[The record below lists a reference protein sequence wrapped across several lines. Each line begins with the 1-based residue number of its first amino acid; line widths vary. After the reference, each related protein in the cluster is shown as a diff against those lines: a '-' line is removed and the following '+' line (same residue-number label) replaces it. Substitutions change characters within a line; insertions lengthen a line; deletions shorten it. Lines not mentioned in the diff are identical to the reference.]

1 MKRIINTF
9 AAVFILVLA
18 FSACAAPPLEE
29 MQRARDA
36 VTRAE
41 NDADAVTYAGN
52 FIIRARDALTR
63 MQSEADSKN
72 YDAAKEFAAEAI
84 NNAQRAIAEGQ
95 AAKGRSKTEADALLN
110 SLQTLLA
117 ETQSAIDNAR
127 NVPNILLDFNAL
139 NKDMDQARDIYGE
152 AQQSFQAGNNLD
164 AIAKGQTDRALLS
177 DINTRINNAAFDT
190 SRKQ

>member
-18 FSACAAPPLEE
+18 FSACAAPPLDE

-52 FIIRARDALTR
+52 LIIRARDALTR

-72 YDAAKEFAAEAI
+72 YGAAKEFATEAI
-84 NNAQRAIAEGQ
+84 NNAERAISEGL
-95 AAKGRSKTEADALLN
+95 AAKARAKTEADALLS
-110 SLQTLLA
+110 SLQNLLA
-117 ETQSAIDNAR
+117 ETQSSLDNAR

-139 NKDMDQARDIYGE
+139 DKDMNQARDIYDE
-152 AQQSFQAGNNLD
+152 ALQSFQAGNNLD
-164 AIAKGQTDRALLS
+164 AIAKGESDRALLS
-177 DINTRINNAAFDT
+177 DINARINNAAFDT
-190 SRKQ
+190 FRKQ